1 MCPGEVRLA
10 KEAAEHGHPKGE
22 SWTTSCPC
30 WTRQMLAL
38 GRLLMYSLSR
48 HKGDTMQATI
58 VDLRYHMN
66 QVLKALE
73 RNETVSVLYRGKLK
87 GVLSPAT
94 TTSAVKVTEHSF
106 FGCRKHAQ
114 SVEEVMEHLRGGRH
128 RGL

>member
-1 MCPGEVRLA
+1 
-10 KEAAEHGHPKGE
+10 
-22 SWTTSCPC
+22 
-30 WTRQMLAL
+30 MLSL

-106 FGCRKHAQ
+106 FSCRKDAQ
-114 SVEEVMEHLRGGRH
+114 SVEEVMEQLRGGRH
-128 RGL
+128 RDL

>member
-1 MCPGEVRLA
+1 MHVLDKA
-10 KEAAEHGHPKGE
+10 DVVV
-22 SWTTSCPC
+22 
-30 WTRQMLAL
+30 

-58 VDLRYHMN
+58 VDLRYKMN

-94 TTSAVKVTEHSF
+94 TASAVKVTEHSF
-106 FGCRKHAQ
+106 FGCRKDAQ

-128 RGL
+128 RDL

>member
-1 MCPGEVRLA
+1 
-10 KEAAEHGHPKGE
+10 
-22 SWTTSCPC
+22 
-30 WTRQMLAL
+30 
-38 GRLLMYSLSR
+38 MYSLSR

-94 TTSAVKVTEHSF
+94 TTSAAKVTEHSF
-106 FGCRKHAQ
+106 FGCRKDAQ
-114 SVEEVMEHLRGGRH
+114 SVEEVVEHLRGGRH
-128 RGL
+128 RDL